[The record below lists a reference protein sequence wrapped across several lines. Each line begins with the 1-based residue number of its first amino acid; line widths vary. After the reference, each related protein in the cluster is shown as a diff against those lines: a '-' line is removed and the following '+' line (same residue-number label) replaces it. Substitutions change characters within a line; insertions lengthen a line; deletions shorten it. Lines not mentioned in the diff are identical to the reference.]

1 MPRNRAA
8 VAIFL
13 LACTAACPKH
23 IDFGP
28 SGRIDDAQALLK
40 LISGAEAQVFAVKG
54 EAKLKVHSP
63 RATGAVTVFVAVS
76 RPSLLHVE
84 SLDFFGRPQAVLVS
98 DGQRFAFSDTSAGKF
113 YEGPASAR
121 NISQL
126 LPIALPPR
134 EMVALM
140 LGQAP
145 RIPAQS
151 VQLDV
156 DQAEGMYLLKLDA
169 GPVVQSL
176 WVDPRLHRVV
186 KSQVRGVNAYDVS
199 FADIREESGVTF
211 PASLT
216 LEVGSNESTVE
227 LRYTD
232 YTLNESP
239 DLGMFQIGPAPG
251 AAIIQVDEE
260 GRTVADGGTP

>member
-1 MPRNRAA
+1 MARNRPA
-8 VAIFL
+8 VAFFL

-23 IDFGP
+23 IDFG
-28 SGRIDDAQALLK
+28 SDGRIDDAQALLK
-40 LISGAEAQVFAVKG
+40 LIGAAEAQVYAVKG
-54 EAKLKVHSP
+54 EAKLKVNS
-63 RATGAVTVFVAVS
+63 AQAKGAVTVFVAVA

-98 DGQRFAFSDTSAGKF
+98 DGQRFALSDTSSGKF

-151 VQLDV
+151 AHLEV
-156 DQAEGMYLLKLDA
+156 DESGGAYVLELDA
-169 GPVVQSL
+169 GPVVQTL
-176 WVDPRLHRVV
+176 WVEPRLHRVL

-199 FADIREESGVTF
+199 FADIQEESGVTF
-211 PASLT
+211 PRSLT
-216 LEVGSNESTVE
+216 LEARVNDSTVE

-239 DLGMFQIGPAPG
+239 DLTMYQLEPPAG
-251 AAIIQVDEE
+251 AAIVAVDEE
-260 GRTVADGGTP
+260 GRAVADGGTP